1 MYSYK
6 VISGKDQAIIA
17 VLKLLKRELEE
28 IQKEAN
34 KPNAL
39 SCAGPQF
46 SSYLF
51 SKIILVLPQGASLV
65 VGS

>member
-1 MYSYK
+1 MYFYK
-6 VISGKDQAIIA
+6 VISVKDKAIIV

-28 IQKEAN
+28 IQKEVD

-46 SSYLF
+46 YSYLF
-51 SKIILVLPQGASLV
+51 SKIILVLPQGDSLF